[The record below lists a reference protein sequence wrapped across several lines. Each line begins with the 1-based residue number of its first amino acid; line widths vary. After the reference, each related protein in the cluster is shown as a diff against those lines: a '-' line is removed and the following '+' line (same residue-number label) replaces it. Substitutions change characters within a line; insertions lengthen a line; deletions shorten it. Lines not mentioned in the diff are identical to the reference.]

1 MRGGAQQAHVSQQWP
16 RGHIFFVLV
25 MFLMAR

>member
-16 RGHIFFVLV
+16 RGHIFL
-25 MFLMAR
+25 FLLCS